1 MTLSNVGIVITCYNY
16 SNYVIDA
23 MESILKQMLLPCEI
37 VIVDDKSTDDS
48 VETIKSVLPLFE
60 VYGIKAEIVELQEN
74 KGGAGARN
82 EGIKRLSDKV
92 EAVICLDADD
102 KLPVNYIKAL
112 KELFDKGN
120 DIIYTDFLTFGDYEL
135 LIPLPAFNLL
145 TFRCKNIIHATAMFR
160 RDKFTGYDESL
171 RNKFED
177 YDLWL
182 NMISKGAK
190 AIKCNDTV
198 LCYRKHGISEINKAL
213 DNMLSIKEYF
223 RMKYKDFYLG

>member
-16 SNYVIDA
+16 GCYVADA
-23 MESILKQMLLPCEI
+23 IESVFKQSLLPCEV

-48 VETIKSVLPLFE
+48 VEVINSVLPLFE
-60 VYGIKAEIVELQEN
+60 IYGIKAQIVELKDN

-82 EGIKRLSDKV
+82 EGINRLSDNV

-102 KLPVNYIKAL
+102 KLPINYIKAL

-120 DIIYTDFLTFGDYEL
+120 DIIYTDFLTFGDFEL
-135 LIPLPAFNLL
+135 LIPLQPFNLL
-145 TFRCKNIIHATAMFR
+145 TFRCKNIIHASAMFR
-160 RDKFTGYDESL
+160 KDKFTGYDETL
-171 RNKFED
+171 RNNFED

-198 LCYRKHGISEINKAL
+198 LCYRKHGKSQINNAL
-213 DNMLSIKEYF
+213 SNMISIKEYF
-223 RMKYKDFYLG
+223 RHKYKDFYLG